1 MAHPQLTS
9 SRSLSSLSQ
18 PSRPLLALALA
29 LTAFTAAGCGS
40 GLRLRLVDGV
50 HAQPSN
56 VAMFFTVDDADG
68 QPVGGLE
75 AESFVIYEDDRRV
88 SPSESRQTIVNQE
101 VAAEHFTLLLVD
113 MSGSVTESDW
123 VPAITAAATEF
134 TAAVEAQQQVA
145 VYAFDGSAEIF
156 EMQPFRRNRANAAQG
171 VARLGSFRTRDPSTN
186 LNGALVQASHALTEA
201 MNESESPLRFGTI
214 VVFTDGT
221 DRAARVTQRDAVRA
235 LDDGDFD
242 VFAIGVGSEI
252 EPEVLSDIGLSGYV
266 LIEDTS
272 ALTAA
277 FTTIGERILAQT
289 HRFYLL
295 SYCSPARAG
304 VHEVRVEAHQG
315 ELRGDVTYR
324 FDAAGFGPD
333 CDPAR
338 PPAFEA
344 RGDQPR
350 VHTRSRGG
358 AIRVEVRAR

>member
-1 MAHPQLTS
+1 MTPQLLAPRFST
-9 SRSLSSLSQ
+9 L
-18 PSRPLLALALA
+18 PLLLL
-29 LTAFTAAGCGS
+29 LGSLVVGCGPS
-40 GLRLRLVDGV
+40 LRVRLVDGA

-56 VAMFFTVDDADG
+56 VAMFFTVDDAEG
-68 QPVGGLE
+68 EPVGGLA

-88 SPSESRQTIVNQE
+88 SPSESRQTIINQE

-113 MSGSVTESDW
+113 MSGSVTESNW

-134 TAAVEAQQQVA
+134 TAAVEAQQQVG

-156 EMQPFRRNRANAAQG
+156 EMQPFRRNRSNPAQG

-186 LNGALVQASHALTEA
+186 LNGALVQAAQALTAA
-201 MNESESPLRFGTI
+201 MSESEAPLRFGTI

-221 DRAARVTQRDAVRA
+221 DRAARVTQREAVRA

-252 EPEVLSDIGLSGYV
+252 EEEVLGDIGRSGYV

-277 FTTIGERILAQT
+277 FTTIGQRIVAQT

-315 ELRGDVTYR
+315 ELSGDTTYR
-324 FDAAGFGPD
+324 FDATGFGPD

-344 RGDQPR
+344 GTERPR
-350 VHTRSRGG
+350 QHTSTRGG
-358 AIRVEVRAR
+358 AIHIDVRAR